1 MKRLMLLAGII
12 FGVLASAFAFEVDIP
27 KGGAL
32 WKLDNLS
39 AEVMGGAL
47 RLREIG
53 PKTYGTAKI
62 RIPVSGARY
71 LQIVAGQS
79 EEPQHYISI
88 SNVSTQAGPRGCLF
102 QGCNTFPLPK
112 DNFTLALTLRGPRGE
127 KAGGWYDIRSVRTVD
142 VPSGGLAISA
152 DKPVVKVGD
161 TFRVDYHGIQGGM
174 APSELPLQVF
184 LGSSMAPVTFGE
196 QVILR
201 DNGKDG
207 DLHAGDGIYSAV
219 VKVTEN
225 ATCLQNEQGQPLPG
239 STLCFAV
246 GLPAGARSY
255 GVADFSLDIATKN
268 KMLNNT
274 RLRLTPTAAEYRQKW
289 ENAVAG
295 KVNLA
300 LGKPVDFSYPPNFHL
315 TIGKNNTDR
324 LDLTD
329 GKLSSRGDDVLRFD
343 SGAVGWRSGDD
354 LSNGIDFVIDLG
366 KVEPVA
372 KAVIRINCG
381 DKLKQVQ
388 RSPSRFAVLVSK
400 DGKMYYPAAPPM
412 LKLQPGE
419 KDQSDFKGQF
429 YLEENDDNIFCYPFE
444 LAINANAR
452 YVMVRVV
459 PDGGNLYCDELAILK
474 ADEPVSDAAY
484 KGTPEERLMDGCVLA
499 PSFNGGFYIA
509 DNIPAPNYFKLR
521 DLRTNQPKEDMK
533 MVIELPAGI
542 VCRNEDVASESIEKQ
557 GKPYTRFMFTINKDP
572 KKRARQ
578 LEHEG
583 VFFQAPKNTGKP
595 GKAYFYVTIKGKPSH
610 VMEREITVIH
620 IPESNQMFRGLTVLS
635 RMNIGDKAWP
645 GYMDNLR
652 KLGFSCAQIYPYYFM
667 RSGEP
672 KFSKEYID
680 AIQAA
685 HKAGYKIVIGFNG
698 LLGMYHNE
706 NHPSE
711 DVWCLTDNPRHNP
724 CPSFRGKEYQA
735 ELAKITRAVEM
746 FKPAYMQWDIEH
758 WYKALGGMRN
768 CTRCQDGWKKSG
780 KTWEAYLDDL
790 SVELNR
796 DLTEAVAKGARN
808 ASIPTP
814 GIYNYN
820 RQALSK
826 IYHSFEKW
834 ELNKQFV
841 TGSQPSLYVAGNEY
855 KVHNS
860 IKGNYNL
867 QDDKGQRNI
876 APVLTPGTYGA
887 YEPYHLE
894 QMIYETMLNG
904 AVGFFYYPWRG
915 FVSPIYFYYH
925 AKAMQNVIRH
935 QELIFTG
942 EIFTPKCDQANMT
955 LSGIKTNNE
964 ALLLVG
970 NYLGIKGNCCITPPF
985 DATSVTDVL
994 TGETI
999 PPTELQ
1005 KLNVPIHHVRLLHLT
1020 R

>member
-1 MKRLMLLAGII
+1 MKRILLLAGCIL
-12 FGVLASAFAFEVDIP
+12 GALASAFEVDIT

-39 AEVMGGAL
+39 AENVGGAL

-53 PKTYGTAKI
+53 PKSYGTAKI
-62 RIPVSGARY
+62 RIPVREAKY

-79 EEPQHYISI
+79 EEPQHYISV
-88 SNVSTQAGPRGCLF
+88 SNVSTAKEPQGFIF

-112 DNFTLALTLRGPRGE
+112 DNFTLSLTLRGPRGE
-127 KAGGWYDIRSVRTVD
+127 TAGGWYDIRAIRTVD
-142 VPSGGLAISA
+142 VPFGGLVISA
-152 DKPVVKVGD
+152 EKPVVKVGD
-161 TFRVDYHGIQGGM
+161 TFRVDYHGIQGDI
-174 APSELPLQVF
+174 PSLELTLQAF
-184 LGSSMAPVTFGE
+184 LGTSMAPVTFGK

-207 DLHAGDGIYSAV
+207 DLHAGDGVYSAV
-219 VKVTEN
+219 VKITEN

-239 STLCFAV
+239 SALCFAV
-246 GLPAGARSY
+246 GLPAGAKSY
-255 GVADFSLDIATKN
+255 GVANFSLDIATKN

-274 RLRLTPTAAEYRQKW
+274 KLRLTATAAEYRQRW

-343 SGAVGWRSGDD
+343 SRAVGWRTGDD
-354 LSNGIDFVIDLG
+354 LSNGIDMVIDLG
-366 KVEPVA
+366 QVEPVA

-381 DKLKQVQ
+381 DKQKQVQ
-388 RSPSRFAVLVSK
+388 RSPSRFLVLVSK
-400 DGKMYYPAAPPM
+400 DGKLYYPAAPPM

-474 ADEPVSDAAY
+474 ADVSVSDAAY
-484 KGTPEERLMDGCVLA
+484 NGMPEERLTDGCVLA
-499 PSFNGGFYIA
+499 PSFNGDFFIA

-521 DLRTNQPKEDMK
+521 DLRASKPKEDMK

-542 VCRNEDVASESIEKQ
+542 ICRNADVASESIEKQ
-557 GKPYTRFMFTINKDP
+557 GKPYTRFIFAINKDP
-572 KKRARQ
+572 QKRARQ
-578 LEHEG
+578 LEHMG
-583 VFFQAPKNTGKP
+583 VFFQAPKEAGKH
-595 GKAYFYVTIKGKPSH
+595 GKAFFYVIIKGKPSH
-610 VMEREITVIH
+610 MTERDITVIN
-620 IPESNQMFRGLTVLS
+620 IPESKQMFKGLTVLS
-635 RMNIGDKAWP
+635 RMGIGDEAWP
-645 GYMDNLR
+645 GYLDNLR
-652 KLGFSCAQIYPYYFM
+652 KIGFSCAQIYPYYYM
-667 RSGEP
+667 RSGEE
-672 KFSKEYID
+672 KFSKEYLD

-698 LLGMYHNE
+698 LLGMYHKE

-711 DVWCLTDNPRHNP
+711 DVWCLTDNPKNNP

-735 ELAKITRAVEM
+735 ELGKITRSVEM
-746 FKPAYMQWDIEH
+746 FKPSYVQWDIEH
-758 WYKALGGMRN
+758 WYKALPGMRN

-780 KTWEAYLDDL
+780 KSWEAYLDDL

-796 DLTEAVAKGARN
+796 DLTEAVAKGAKN

-820 RQALSK
+820 RQALTK

-841 TGSQPSLYVAGNEY
+841 TGSQPSLYVAGNEF

-860 IKGNYNL
+860 IKGNFDL
-867 QDDKGQRNI
+867 QDDKGKRSI

-894 QMIYETMLNG
+894 QMIYETMMNG
-904 AVGFFYYPWRG
+904 SVGFFYYPWRG
-915 FVSPIYFYYH
+915 FISPIYFYYH
-925 AKAMQNVIRH
+925 AKAMQNVIKH

-942 EIFTPKCDQANMT
+942 EIFTPQCNQADMS
-955 LSGIKTNNE
+955 LSGVKDQNE
-964 ALLLVG
+964 ALILVG
-970 NYLGIKGNCCITPPF
+970 NYLGTKETCAIKPPF
-985 DATSVTDVL
+985 EASTVTDVL
-994 TGETI
+994 TGKVL
-999 PPTELQ
+999 PPSELQ
-1005 KLNVPIHHVRLLHLT
+1005 KLNVPLHRVRLLHL
-1020 R
+1020 RR